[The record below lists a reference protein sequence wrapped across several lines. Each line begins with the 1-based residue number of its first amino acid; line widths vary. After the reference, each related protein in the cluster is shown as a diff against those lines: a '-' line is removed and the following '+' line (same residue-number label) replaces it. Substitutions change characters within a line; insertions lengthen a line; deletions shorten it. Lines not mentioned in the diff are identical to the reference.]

1 MDLSEVS
8 LAANGRLCSLK
19 SVKKETPKKR
29 IPLVP
34 YVPPHRRNSSS
45 TNYDKLATKQS
56 DLNYS
61 DHSYASHKLPK
72 TEKMIYSTNDLSDYD
87 LSVCSRTNTN
97 LKEDI
102 AVHEKQTFKFSN
114 ENIEKTN
121 IEIKRS
127 VSQSTIESDDYS
139 GTESFEMYNT
149 AEELTS
155 ESIISCNEDKES
167 DINAQSPFITEYN
180 ASNTKVDLPQKYL
193 NLPVVEKYGKTLS
206 KVKSNDDMHN
216 EGSNLS
222 ISATHSNGKVFDKV
236 EKVKKDNLI
245 IGRILDLANV
255 YMNVTFKVM
264 LTELY
269 SKKYSKHIPSTV
281 LQEINFV
288 VSVNNES
295 KIKDVTPTNKKIVN
309 IGPKFLTSEDIGST
323 FLVKIYNC
331 KSITEIWGKITNA
344 TNLKKLD
351 ELLKEMKKFYDSEK
365 MVASSIKEGGFYAVY
380 KDDFWHRV
388 KCLKCDKSTA
398 LVLFIDQGDEYTFSL
413 ENIFELHNK
422 FVLIPAQAIRMS
434 LSDLEDISD
443 CYEAFLI
450 LNDKLLEKTVY
461 ANMLAY
467 KDNCCTVKLYL
478 KIYEENINI
487 ADLVI
492 EQLFKTF
499 LNPKSSIQTEE
510 LMHVNVSYIS
520 DNKIFVQ
527 LFKSNSYAYF
537 TKLLRNATKYLD
549 NKNLQR
555 VQNLNENAIYLVQ
568 NPDKKTWYRAK
579 IMKFKSEVA
588 VEALLIDTGANICLN
603 KEDFYHL
610 EKLSSI
616 LTKYPE
622 QAIEIQVHELSKF
635 YEHETLEH
643 FQKLTKCPVNLF
655 GLFITKTLEN
665 NNIPTIRLFKK
676 ESDNSLIPINDKLL
690 LNQKTQGRSM
700 IIVPLNKTESSDNDI
715 THNYQKMLKMR
726 EMQRSL
732 SLLSLSTVLD
742 PPKIPKH
749 YCGVHIISAD
759 NPSNF
764 TIQLLSSKCGE
775 LKKLGCELSD
785 ACNSYK
791 GSPLTV
797 KTVKIGQLYAAKYD
811 DYDNKWY
818 RVYVCQLMTDTKS
831 ANVYYCDYGYYKEVN
846 IENIV
851 PLVSQFHQL
860 PYQAVWAQLYGI
872 KPIFERWTLDDA
884 SRFKDLT
891 QLKNFACIIKS
902 KESFKPQCCQ
912 TLIPITVETVYSLE
926 LVDNST
932 EDDIYIA
939 DILVEERRALKC
951 K

>member
-1 MDLSEVS
+1 MYLEVEIFLTTFNVVLVS

-19 SVKKETPKKR
+19 SVKKEIPKKR

-45 TNYDKLATKQS
+45 TNCDKLAPKQS

-61 DHSYASHKLPK
+61 DHSYASNKLPK
-72 TEKMIYSTNDLSDYD
+72 TEKMIYSTNDLSDDD

-114 ENIEKTN
+114 ENIEKTS

-127 VSQSTIESDDYS
+127 DSQSTIDSDDYS
-139 GTESFEMYNT
+139 GIESFEMYNT

-155 ESIISCNEDKES
+155 ESMIFCNEEKES
-167 DINAQSPFITEYN
+167 EINAQSPFITEYN
-180 ASNTKVDLPQKYL
+180 ASNIKVDLPQKYL
-193 NLPVVEKYGKTLS
+193 NLPVIEKYGKTLR

-216 EGSNLS
+216 EESNLS
-222 ISATHSNGKVFDKV
+222 ISATHSSGKVFDNV
-236 EKVKKDNLI
+236 EEVIKHNLI
-245 IGRILDLANV
+245 IERILDLANV
-255 YMNVTFKVM
+255 YMNVTFKVI

-269 SKKYSKHIPSTV
+269 NKKYSERIPSTV
-281 LQEINFV
+281 LREINFL

-295 KIKDVTPTNKKIVN
+295 KMKDVTPTNKEVVN
-309 IGPKFLTSEDIGST
+309 RGPKFLTSEDIGST

-331 KSITEIWGKITNA
+331 KSISEIWGKIMNA

-351 ELLKEMKKFYDSEK
+351 ELLEEMKKFYDSEK
-365 MVASSIKEGGFYAVY
+365 MVASSIKEGGFYAVF

-388 KCLKCDKSTA
+388 KCLKCDQSTA

-413 ENIFELHNK
+413 EKIFELHNK

-434 LSDLEDISD
+434 LFDLEDISD

-461 ANMLAY
+461 ANMLQC
-467 KDNCCTVKLYL
+467 KDNCCNVKLYL

-492 EQLFKTF
+492 EQLFKIF

-510 LMHVNVSYIS
+510 LMPVHVSYIS

-527 LFKSNSYAYF
+527 LFKSKSYAYF

-549 NKNLQR
+549 TKNLQR

-568 NPDKKTWYRAK
+568 NPDQKTWYRAK
-579 IMKFKSEVA
+579 ILKFKSEVA
-588 VEALLIDTGANICLN
+588 VEALLIDTGANISLN
-603 KEDFYHL
+603 KENFYHL

-622 QAIEIQVHELSKF
+622 QAIEVQVHELSKF
-635 YEHETLEH
+635 YEHKTLEH

-655 GLFITKTLEN
+655 GLFITKILEN

-676 ESDNSLIPINDKLL
+676 ESDNHLIPINDKLF
-690 LNQKTQGRSM
+690 LNQKSEGRST
-700 IIVPLNKTESSDNDI
+700 ILIPLNKTESSDDDI

-742 PPKIPKH
+742 PPKILEH
-749 YCGVHIISAD
+749 HCDVHIISAD

-764 TIQLLSSKCGE
+764 TIQLLPSKCG
-775 LKKLGCELSD
+775 S
-785 ACNSYK
+785 S
-791 GSPLTV
+791 LTV

-811 DYDNKWY
+811 DNDNKWY

-851 PLVSQFHQL
+851 PLVSRFHQL

-891 QLKNFACIIKS
+891 QLKNFVCIIKS
-902 KESFKPQCCQ
+902 KESFKPQSCQ
-912 TLIPITVETVYSLE
+912 ALIPITVETVYSLE
-926 LVDNST
+926 LVDTST